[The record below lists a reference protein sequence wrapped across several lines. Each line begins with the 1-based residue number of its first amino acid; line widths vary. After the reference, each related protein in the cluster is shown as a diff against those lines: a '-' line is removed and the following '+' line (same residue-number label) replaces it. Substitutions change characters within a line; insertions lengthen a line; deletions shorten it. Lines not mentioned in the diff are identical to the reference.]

1 MKQNI
6 PSNSGYRRSKSRL
19 LNRNKIL
26 VAAVVILAIVFV
38 LLGVNMFNL
47 QKRQEGSALEN
58 SGGRHMEDETF
69 SEPLIDAVAEENRTS
84 FFECN
89 QFSLVEEIITECP
102 VGLLED
108 LDRIG
113 MVASSENYS
122 DLQEGEEV
130 DFANFVFVKAGSGEE
145 IIVDLSKF
153 MQDVEDYGESGQE
166 FWKDHNEIYINSGKG
181 ILIDS
186 IQVYYE
192 EWEDA
197 GEKKFK
203 WHELELEG
211 FLLEDCNYLQYGDLQ
226 IYLDELGVEFSYED
240 TVAQKGEPKKTII
253 GEYTFNGLTR
263 QEWLAYYDGF
273 IAIYGYEE
281 SLGGSVDGHRVQIN
295 DEQYKFGDK
304 QLCVG
309 MSREEVEKIFEYT
322 EGRMDVSFV
331 YNNEGKVAERESVL
345 YYEVEKLN
353 SMSIVY
359 DEEDKVEYI
368 EIGFYR

>member
-1 MKQNI
+1 MKKNLSQ
-6 PSNSGYRRSKSRL
+6 NSGYKKSKIRWLSQ
-19 LNRNKIL
+19 NKVL
-26 VAAVVILAIVFV
+26 VVAIVILIIVLV
-38 LLGVNMFNL
+38 LLGINMLSL

-58 SGGRHMEDETF
+58 SGGRHMDDETF
-69 SEPLIDAVAEENRTS
+69 YEPLIDVVEVENRTS
-84 FFECN
+84 FECN
-89 QFSLVEEIITECP
+89 QISLVEEIMTERQE
-102 VGLLED
+102 GLLED
-108 LDRIG
+108 LDRISI
-113 MVASSENYS
+113 VVSSENYS

-226 IYLDELGVEFSYED
+226 TYLDELGVEFSYGD
-240 TVAQKGEPKKTII
+240 TVAQIGEPEKTII
-253 GEYTFNGLTR
+253 GEYTFSGLTR
-263 QEWLAYYDGF
+263 QEWLAYFDGF

-281 SLGGSVDGHRVQIN
+281 DLGGSVDGHRVQIN

-322 EGRMDVSFV
+322 EGRKDVSFV
-331 YNNEGKVAERESVL
+331 YDNEGKVTERESVR
-345 YYEVEKLN
+345 YFEIEALN
-353 SMSIVY
+353 SMSVVY
-359 DEEDKVEYI
+359 DEEDRIEYI